1 MDVWLNDDFMV
12 SEHTFDVAACDATK
26 QGGPVKDS
34 VQVPWFTSAPAASL
48 ASYMVRVSVTVAPG
62 GLHPLQACLAWHL
75 RVEQGYS
82 WEDTMDEV
90 RTVTGE
96 KPKIHALRNAV
107 QRVSEQS
114 SANLP
119 GQTSYANC
127 GRKPKLTEEQVQA
140 AVDFVTTWR
149 HKRFCTCRYI
159 IQELKLPVQKNTLAR
174 ILNANGFF
182 WKAVPK
188 TMRLTKQ
195 EVDKRKVWV
204 QKYGD
209 KPASWWEANM
219 NLVLDGVTLSVPPK
233 ALSGRQKHAAQRI
246 GHMWMRKGE
255 QVDSTLHTCNRYGV
269 QLGTKVPLWGGFT
282 GGGQFTLRLWTPRP
296 KMLKTEWQKL
306 VPALKRAVDTAE
318 SRAQERNTK
327 RAKVWH
333 DNEKF
338 LLCPATYRTNGLELV
353 RFPPNSGD
361 LNPIET
367 VWAELRKAL
376 AVREQ
381 EDLDAGRVLSVPQF
395 KQRVAQIL
403 NVWSVPKTGDTHSFL
418 QKLVRGMPKRL
429 AKCQQNRYGRCGK

>member
-1 MDVWLNDDFMV
+1 
-12 SEHTFDVAACDATK
+12 
-26 QGGPVKDS
+26 
-34 VQVPWFTSAPAASL
+34 
-48 ASYMVRVSVTVAPG
+48 MVRVSVTVAPG

-114 SANLP
+114 SATLP

-140 AVDFVTTWR
+140 AVDFVKTWR

-159 IQELKLPVQKNTLAR
+159 IQELKLPVKKNTLAR

-204 QKYGD
+204 QKYGG

-246 GHMWMRKGE
+246 GYMWMRKDE

-327 RAKVWH
+327 RAKV
-333 DNEKF
+333 
-338 LLCPATYRTNGLELV
+338 
-353 RFPPNSGD
+353 
-361 LNPIET
+361 
-367 VWAELRKAL
+367 
-376 AVREQ
+376 
-381 EDLDAGRVLSVPQF
+381 
-395 KQRVAQIL
+395 
-403 NVWSVPKTGDTHSFL
+403 
-418 QKLVRGMPKRL
+418 
-429 AKCQQNRYGRCGK
+429 

>member
-1 MDVWLNDDFMV
+1 M
-12 SEHTFDVAACDATK
+12 
-26 QGGPVKDS
+26 PVK
-34 VQVPWFTSAPAASL
+34 
-48 ASYMVRVSVTVAPG
+48 
-62 GLHPLQACLAWHL
+62 
-75 RVEQGYS
+75 
-82 WEDTMDEV
+82 
-90 RTVTGE
+90 
-96 KPKIHALRNAV
+96 
-107 QRVSEQS
+107 
-114 SANLP
+114 
-119 GQTSYANC
+119 
-127 GRKPKLTEEQVQA
+127 
-140 AVDFVTTWR
+140 
-149 HKRFCTCRYI
+149 
-159 IQELKLPVQKNTLAR
+159 KNTLAR

-204 QKYGD
+204 QKYGG
-209 KPASWWEANM
+209 KPASWWGANM

-233 ALSGRQKHAAQRI
+233 TLSGRQKHAAQRI

-306 VPALKRAVDTAE
+306 VPALNRAVDTAE

-353 RFPPNSGD
+353 RFPPEQRRLEPHRDCLGRAAQGHRRAGAGGLGRWPGPQRAAVQAARGPD
-361 LNPIET
+361 LERMERSQDGRDAQFF
-367 VWAELRKAL
+367 VSKSSCAECRNGWPSASRIAMGGAASELGGGCQQVNYRCQL
-376 AVREQ
+376 MRNTFNCERSRQ
-381 EDLDAGRVLSVPQF
+381 GR
-395 KQRVAQIL
+395 
-403 NVWSVPKTGDTHSFL
+403 THS
-418 QKLVRGMPKRL
+418 
-429 AKCQQNRYGRCGK
+429 